1 MKKIL
6 LLMVCKIIINKEIYF
21 TNMTL
26 ISDLY
31 KIQKK
36 DLKNAVN
43 VLTNAFS
50 KESMW
55 KEVFT
60 DEEKNRILTEVMVRF
75 CLKYGIVLSTSENLE
90 GVMAIAPHDKD
101 MTTWTIIRSGAF
113 FLSMKIADEAKKM
126 EVLNSAVEEA
136 KKSLNLG
143 SYIHLLMMGVSQEF
157 QGKGFGG
164 KLLRALIEKAE
175 TEKKTIYL
183 ETQKENNVNFY
194 EKYGFSV
201 KKKIILPEPLNLPM
215 WLMVRDVKKN

>member
-1 MKKIL
+1 
-6 LLMVCKIIINKEIYF
+6 
-21 TNMTL
+21 MTL
-26 ISDLY
+26 ISELF
-31 KIQKK
+31 KIQKR
-36 DLKNAVN
+36 DLKNAVD
-43 VLTNAFS
+43 VLTDAFS

-75 CLKYGIVLSTSENLE
+75 CLKYGSVYATSENFE
-90 GVMAIAPHDKD
+90 GIMALAPHDKE
-101 MTTWTIIRSGAF
+101 MTTWTIVRSGAF

-143 SYIHLLMMGVSQEF
+143 SHIHLLMMGVSQEF

-175 TEKKTIYL
+175 AEKKLIYL
-183 ETQKENNVNFY
+183 ETQKENNVKLY

-215 WLMVRDVKKN
+215 WLMVRQVKK

>member
-1 MKKIL
+1 MS
-6 LLMVCKIIINKEIYF
+6 
-21 TNMTL
+21 L

-50 KESMW
+50 EESMW
-55 KEVFT
+55 KEVFN
-60 DEEKNRILTEVMVRF
+60 DEDKNRVLTEVMVRF
-75 CLKYGIVLSTSENLE
+75 CLKYGNVLSTSDNLE

-101 MTTWTIIRSGAF
+101 MTALRIIRSGAF
-113 FLSMKIADEAKKM
+113 FLSMKISNEAKKM
-126 EVLNSAVEEA
+126 KVLSNAIEKA
-136 KKSLNLG
+136 KKSLNLDPH
-143 SYIHLLMMGVSQEF
+143 IHLLIMGVSQEY

-164 KLLRALIEKAE
+164 KLIKAIIEKAE
-175 TEKKTIYL
+175 IEKKPIYL
-183 ETQKENNVNFY
+183 ETQKEENVALY

-215 WLMVRDVKKN
+215 WLMLRDAK